1 MKTQINQIRRLD
13 VRGWTYSLIASTIGG
28 GATSASA
35 WLGLAAA
42 KSAGL
47 DVPALNLTALGV
59 VLASGALTSFFAVL
73 SKSPLPPVEV
83 EEDIPGQ
90 SKQP

>member
-1 MKTQINQIRRLD
+1 VKTQFKQIRGLD
-13 VRGWTYSLIASTIGG
+13 VRGWAYSLTASTIGG
-28 GATSASA
+28 ASTSASA

-73 SKSPLPPVEV
+73 SKSPLPPVET
-83 EEDIPGQ
+83 ESEDPP
-90 SKQP
+90 KQP